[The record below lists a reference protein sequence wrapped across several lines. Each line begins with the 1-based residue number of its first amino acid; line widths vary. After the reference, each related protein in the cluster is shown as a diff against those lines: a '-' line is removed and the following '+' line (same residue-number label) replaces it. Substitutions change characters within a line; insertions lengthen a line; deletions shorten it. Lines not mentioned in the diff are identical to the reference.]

1 MKWKGSILSVSAL
14 VVTMIICITVLIA
27 LGKDPSV
34 LLTTIIPIVLILVNQ
49 VKTDEVHQ
57 DVREIQKN
65 VNGRMSELIEKKT
78 LPEDEVI

>member
-78 LPEDEVI
+78 LPEDEVS

>member
-34 LLTTIIPIVLILVNQ
+34 LLTTIVPIVLILVNQ
-49 VKTDEVHQ
+49 AKTDEVHQ
-57 DVREIQKN
+57 DVRDIQQN
-65 VNGRMSELIEKKT
+65 VNGRMSELIESKT
-78 LPEDEVI
+78 QPKEDV